1 MGGVFDCIMLQMY
14 EIPLTFEPFCTYFFA
29 L

>member
-14 EIPLTFEPFCTYFFA
+14 EIPLTFEPFYTYFFA